1 MPCPRCKGRTRAGG
15 QCQRATCKFAP
26 KCFQHTAVEVRPS
39 PIGGRGLFAKRRIT
53 SGEVVA
59 DYTMAERISA
69 AQYQALGRANQATH
83 VAQIKGVHY
92 DARDVRRT
100 VAGMANTARNV
111 QGARHNLNL
120 PQNGK
125 LKATTNVPAG
135 RELLLGYGPGYHLQ
149 RQNNHGVKSAQP
161 SNVKRPPSAYP
172 VKHPNY

>member
-111 QGARHNLNL
+111 QGARNNLKQLRMVNL
-120 PQNGK
+120 K
-125 LKATTNVPAG
+125 
-135 RELLLGYGPGYHLQ
+135 Q
-149 RQNNHGVKSAQP
+149 RQTSQQGVNSYWATDLATIYNDKTTMASNRP
-161 SNVKRPPSAYP
+161 SPQTSNGHRVRTR
-172 VKHPNY
+172 